1 MKDIL
6 ISYFKAPITNIN
18 KPSNIG
24 LLEIANLIRSDKELR
39 SNIYKVRFGGM
50 DKTKLLDNVT
60 FSGLFERRRREDL
73 KEYSG
78 FICIDIDK
86 IDNPEKLKQ
95 DLIKSELPVVLSF
108 ISPSGNGLKVVL
120 KSCSDI
126 NKHLSYFNYYEEY
139 FKTKY
144 DIQIDKA
151 CKDISRTCFL
161 SHDRE
166 VYYIDPNEVKE
177 IELTNCVHPIL
188 DFARQFILESKDG
201 EKHTRLR
208 NISFLLGGY
217 CSAGLIEANKA
228 LDCLKESIVKR
239 GNLTSKTNAFITIDK
254 SFTNGLEFPIS
265 EEDSNSFLSVD
276 YKNKCE
282 ETIGINIPK
291 EIDDRQVNMVYT
303 KHLFNSIP
311 SLVKDIID
319 KFSYGDNSTVLLF
332 TFLSTAS
339 GLFPKIKFEHSM
351 KEYSLNLTSIIVAPP
366 ASFKSDALLIKSLFL
381 KIEKHLREI
390 KPEGKKKSKC
400 FFMSFNISDSEVYN
414 RLEINDGAGVFF
426 DTEISSLTSTSSK
439 EWGNKLS
446 TTIRQVSMNEEISKL
461 RVGDDEDVLI
471 DFPCVST
478 FITGTDS
485 QLEGL
490 FKSNDDGTYSRF
502 MFMSIIRETI
512 WRRGLISKKRPDI
525 TYEQDLL
532 FDIYKH
538 YQEHIPIIDIPDEV
552 EKYYDDKFEE
562 ILEEY
567 KQDSL
572 ITSVVYRHGLFTLK
586 IACILKLLERK
597 WLLSETVVIDK
608 ETIDTALYIIK
619 CSIVVASNI
628 SFNLDY
634 TPVSNEIRLI
644 RKISLL
650 NREFTIQEAVKMCEH
665 ICSRATVYRIIKKS
679 NRIKYISNNKY
690 KIIAE

>member
-1 MKDIL
+1 
-6 ISYFKAPITNIN
+6 
-18 KPSNIG
+18 
-24 LLEIANLIRSDKELR
+24 
-39 SNIYKVRFGGM
+39 
-50 DKTKLLDNVT
+50 
-60 FSGLFERRRREDL
+60 
-73 KEYSG
+73 
-78 FICIDIDK
+78 
-86 IDNPEKLKQ
+86 
-95 DLIKSELPVVLSF
+95 
-108 ISPSGNGLKVVL
+108 
-120 KSCSDI
+120 
-126 NKHLSYFNYYEEY
+126 
-139 FKTKY
+139 
-144 DIQIDKA
+144 
-151 CKDISRTCFL
+151 
-161 SHDRE
+161 
-166 VYYIDPNEVKE
+166 
-177 IELTNCVHPIL
+177 
-188 DFARQFILESKDG
+188 
-201 EKHTRLR
+201 
-208 NISFLLGGY
+208 
-217 CSAGLIEANKA
+217 
-228 LDCLKESIVKR
+228 
-239 GNLTSKTNAFITIDK
+239 
-254 SFTNGLEFPIS
+254 
-265 EEDSNSFLSVD
+265 
-276 YKNKCE
+276 
-282 ETIGINIPK
+282 
-291 EIDDRQVNMVYT
+291 MVYT

>member
-1 MKDIL
+1 MKDIQ
-6 ISYFKAPITNIN
+6 ISYFKAPISNIN
-18 KPSNIG
+18 NPSNIG
-24 LLEIANLIRSDKELR
+24 LLEIANLIKSDTELR
-39 SNIYKVRFGGM
+39 SKIIQIRVGGL

-60 FSGLFERRRREDL
+60 FSGLFNRRRNDEL
-73 KEYSG
+73 TEYSG
-78 FICIDIDK
+78 LICIDIDK

-95 DLIKSELPVVLSF
+95 NLMVSELPVILSF
-108 ISPSGNGLKVVL
+108 ISPSANGLKVVL

-126 NKHLSYFNYYEEY
+126 NKHLTYFNYYEDY
-139 FKTKY
+139 FNTNY
-144 DIQIDKA
+144 NIQIDKS
-151 CKDISRTCFL
+151 CKDVSRACFL
-161 SHDRE
+161 SYDRE
-166 VYYIDPNEVKE
+166 VYYKDPNEIRE
-177 IELTNCVHPIL
+177 IELISNSHPVL

-201 EKHTRLR
+201 EKHIRLR

-217 CSAGLIEANKA
+217 CSAGQIEANKA
-228 LDCLKESIVKR
+228 LNCLKESIVER
-239 GNLTSKTNAFITIDK
+239 GNLTSKTIAFITIDK

-265 EEDSNSFLSVD
+265 DEDSNKFQSSD
-276 YKNKCE
+276 YKNMSE

-291 EIDDRQVNMVYT
+291 ESNNSQVNMVYA
-303 KHLFNSIP
+303 KHLFKSIP

-332 TFLSTAS
+332 TFLTTAS

-366 ASFKSDALLIKSLFL
+366 ASFKSDALLIKGLFL

-400 FFMSFNISDSEVYN
+400 YFMSFNISDSEVYN

-439 EWGNKLS
+439 EWGSKLS
-446 TTIRQVSMNEEISKL
+446 TIIRQVSMNEHISKL

-512 WRRGLISKKRPDI
+512 WRRDLISKKRPDFSS
-525 TYEQDLL
+525 EQDMLL
-532 FDIYKH
+532 DIYKH
-538 YQEHIPIIDIPDEV
+538 YQAQIPTIEIPKEV
-552 EKYYDDKFEE
+552 EKYYDDRFEE

-572 ITSVVYRHGLFTLK
+572 ITSVVYRHGLYTLK

-597 WLLSETVVIDK
+597 WLSADTVIIDK
-608 ETIDTALYIIK
+608 ETLDTALYIIK

-634 TPVSNEIRLI
+634 TPISNEKRLI
-644 RKISLL
+644 IKLSALKRD
-650 NREFTIQEAVKMCEH
+650 FTIQEAVKMCEH
-665 ICSRATVYRIIKKS
+665 ICSEATVYRIIKKS
-679 NRIKYISNNKY
+679 SHIKNVIKNKY
-690 KIIAE
+690 RIVSE